1 MGTGP
6 KVESGYDLALTELLD
21 GEHRFLVE
29 AGSDRGAEV
38 LAELSG
44 RPAAATRPGG
54 RASSRSRR
62 AAERMG
68 RTMET
73 FDLRDLLA
81 RNLEHPRWDEVAER
95 CLTCGNCTLVCPTC
109 FCSAVEDETDLSGE
123 RGRALARLGH
133 VLLRRL
139 LVHPR
144 RQHPARRAARAT
156 GSG

>member
-1 MGTGP
+1 MLLH
-6 KVESGYDLALTELLD
+6 VDGYRPEGRVGFDLTLTELLD

-44 RPAAATRPGG
+44 RPAAARDLEV
-54 RASSRSRR
+54 AERSIAR
-62 AAERMG
+62 AADRMG

-81 RNLEHPRWDEVAER
+81 RNLDHPRWDEVADR

-109 FCSAVEDETDLSGE
+109 FCSTVEDATDLSG
-123 RGRALARLGH
+123 
-133 VLLRRL
+133 
-139 LVHPR
+139 
-144 RQHPARRAARAT
+144 Q
-156 GSG
+156 